1 MLVSIIITNYNYSK
15 YLHRCVRSCLK
26 QTLDDDKIE
35 IILVDDNSTDNSI
48 DVAKDYIKLPNFKII
63 SMKKNMGVAY
73 CSNIGLKNAKGKFV
87 VRVDSDDYVTKEFT
101 NFLSYYL
108 IENAHILG
116 VACDYYHI
124 DDNEK
129 KIKHISSKEFPVSCG
144 IMYNK
149 KKLLKFGG
157 YNPKYFHREEEEL
170 RLRLGKKY
178 IVHNLNLPLYRYR
191 LHKNN
196 KTKSNNYKD
205 VYRRKIENSKKK
217 KKKLF
222 LSKNKLSKNIIAII
236 PARIGSKR
244 LKNKNI
250 YPLNGKPMIY
260 WAIKAAKD
268 SSLIKKTYVSSE
280 SKKILKIAKKY
291 GAEKILRPKSLAKD
305 NTYKI
310 YAIRHAVEKIVKKT
324 KNKPTIIVSLQAN
337 SPNVTTEDIDNS
349 IIKLVNNN
357 KNEIITIDKNL
368 NQNAAIRTMK
378 YNTVFQKSLSTYL
391 GCIIT
396 DSADIHTIKDINK
409 LK

>member
-15 YLHRCVRSCLK
+15 YLHRCLRSCLK

-217 KKKLF
+217 KKKFF
-222 LSKNKLSKNIIAII
+222 L
-236 PARIGSKR
+236 
-244 LKNKNI
+244 
-250 YPLNGKPMIY
+250 
-260 WAIKAAKD
+260 
-268 SSLIKKTYVSSE
+268 
-280 SKKILKIAKKY
+280 
-291 GAEKILRPKSLAKD
+291 
-305 NTYKI
+305 
-310 YAIRHAVEKIVKKT
+310 
-324 KNKPTIIVSLQAN
+324 
-337 SPNVTTEDIDNS
+337 
-349 IIKLVNNN
+349 
-357 KNEIITIDKNL
+357 
-368 NQNAAIRTMK
+368 
-378 YNTVFQKSLSTYL
+378 
-391 GCIIT
+391 
-396 DSADIHTIKDINK
+396 
-409 LK
+409 